1 VVGPPAR
8 VRPSEACASLGLGST
23 LLTLAA
29 LAAALAAA
37 AAAALAALAAAALG
51 AGRPCA
57 GRRIMLPV
65 LAPDALHR
73 LDGLDLG

>member
-1 VVGPPAR
+1 MVGPPAR

-29 LAAALAAA
+29 LAALA

-51 AGRPCA
+51 AGRTCA